1 MDLLQWE
8 RLNAR
13 FDETNLRIT
22 QLREFIMA
30 AFDDLE
36 TKLTAMEGKQ
46 DMVVTLLGTI
56 HQELVDILAQG
67 VTAEKVQALADRIDA
82 DTQKLADAAA
92 ANPDPTPPPAA

>member
-13 FDETNLRIT
+13 LDQTDLLIAR
-22 QLREFIMA
+22 LREIIMA
-30 AFDDLE
+30 AFDDLQ
-36 TKLTAMEGKQ
+36 TKLTSMEGKQ
-46 DMVVTLLGTI
+46 DMVVALLGTI
-56 HQELVDILAQG
+56 HQELVDILATG
-67 VTAEKVQALADRIDA
+67 VTPEKVQALADRIDA

>member
-13 FDETNLRIT
+13 LDQTDLLIAR
-22 QLREFIMA
+22 LRETIMA
-30 AFDDLE
+30 AFDDLQ
-36 TKLTAMEGKQ
+36 TKLTSMEGKQ

-56 HQELVDILAQG
+56 HQELVGIITTG
-67 VTAEKVQALADRIDA
+67 VTPEKVQALADRIDA

-92 ANPDPTPPPAA
+92 ANPDPAAP